1 MKVSYTRRGGLRRPS
16 LGKCPGGRRWARSR
30 DRSSNGRRGGEEEV
44 GASPRESTST
54 RLQAPGPGRGAWELG
69 PGTRIQHPG
78 DLEAGPDS
86 GGHLGQGEGY
96 GVGVVGSW
104 PGAEVLH
111 RPAGC
116 AQANWLPTLLLL
128 SDPWA
133 HSFFSRSAG
142 FLVPGLSACWA
153 CACARRAASGY
164 NAKKSGRGAF
174 AAGLTPLV
182 PGVRAPPPLRG
193 VRAPQSSPNG
203 NPARL
208 GTGAGGTASVGL
220 GKVCHLT
227 GRERHGEP
235 PLREAPREGG
245 FPESSVNGVVMLAA
259 QAPGSLGLVVSSAC
273 FPGVTVGVRASPRE
287 RQPAPLSC
295 LNKKGKPSI
304 SFSSDNFSVTS

>member
-1 MKVSYTRRGGLRRPS
+1 MKVSCTRRGGLRRPS

-30 DRSSNGRRGGEEEV
+30 DCSNNGRR
-44 GASPRESTST
+44 A
-54 RLQAPGPGRGAWELG
+54 GRGMWGPHRGRAHPPSSRPPSRGEGLWELG

-86 GGHLGQGEGY
+86 GGHLGEGEGF
-96 GVGVVGSW
+96 GVGVVGFW

-116 AQANWLPTLLLL
+116 AQASRLPTLLLL

-142 FLVPGLSACWA
+142 FLVPGLSARWA
-153 CACARRAASGY
+153 CACAQRAASGH
-164 NAKKSGRGAF
+164 NATKSGRGAF
-174 AAGLTPLV
+174 AAGLTLLV
-182 PGVRAPPPLRG
+182 PGVGAPPPLRG

-203 NPARL
+203 NPAGL

-220 GKVCHLT
+220 GNICHLT
-227 GRERHGEP
+227 GRERPWG
-235 PLREAPREGG
+235 AVSPRGSSGG
-245 FPESSVNGVVMLAA
+245 KVPRIQRKRDGDAGRPSPRQLGFRLPA
-259 QAPGSLGLVVSSAC
+259 SLGVR
-273 FPGVTVGVRASPRE
+273 VGLRASSGE

-295 LNKKGKPSI
+295 VNEQDKYSI
-304 SFSSDNFSVTS
+304 SFTSVTFQ